1 MRSSCPA
8 GSRRGG
14 RGALREANRGAD
26 DADGDEVWI
35 WRTCCA
41 LAGDAGSPCASHP
54 PPERNH
60 PPGGSAAGESNSS
73 APRDAQLNAETPRVA
88 AGREVSAHLS
98 HTHPT
103 KAHPRC
109 FQLWKGGE
117 ADDGECGGGPGERR
131 RDLGAQPCG

>member
-26 DADGDEVWI
+26 DADCDEVWI
-35 WRTCCA
+35 WRTCHA
-41 LAGDAGSPCASHP
+41 LSGEAGCASHP

-73 APRDAQLNAETPRVA
+73 APRDAQLNAETQRVA

-103 KAHPRC
+103 KEHPRC
-109 FQLWKGGE
+109 FQLWKGSD
-117 ADDGECGGGPGERR
+117 ADDGECGGGPGELQ
-131 RDLGAQPCG
+131 RDQGSQPGG